1 MENDLNLDT
10 SFVASLKD
18 SQTVNKHGESMS
30 KGIFG
35 VKVFKTINHVDH
47 RGRLFEI
54 YSGQN
59 DYWDEPIVYCYAF
72 TIKVNTGKG
81 WGLHQ
86 KKIDRY
92 TLISGEALTVL
103 YDARLDS
110 PTHGLIQKVYLSG
123 EGFRQLSIPK
133 GVWHMNLNIGT
144 QEVFLINHPTQVYE
158 HEKPDRL
165 LLDWDAKEIPVDL
178 KQFFPIQITNG
189 GEISN

>member
-1 MENDLNLDT
+1 MENELNLDA
-10 SFVASLKD
+10 SFVGSLKD
-18 SQTVNKHGESMS
+18 SQTVNTQGESIS
-30 KGIFG
+30 QLISG

-47 RGRLFEI
+47 RGRVFEI
-54 YSGQN
+54 FPGQN
-59 DYWDEPIVYCYAF
+59 DYWEDPVVYCYAF

-81 WGLHQ
+81 WGLHE

-133 GVWHMNLNIGT
+133 GVWHITLNIGT
-144 QEVFLINHPTQVYE
+144 EEVFLINHPTQVYK
-158 HEKPDRL
+158 HENPDRL
-165 LLDWDAKEIPVDL
+165 LLDWDTNEIPVDL
-178 KQFFPIQITNG
+178 AQFFPIQLANG
-189 GEISN
+189 GKISN